1 MARAPTLAALA
12 ATPGHP
18 LRRGGCGRRV
28 PALRVR
34 RRPAHV
40 LIDGMEHDPSPDRSE
55 LEFEVQIDGSPPERR
70 VMAIGELDLHTAPL
84 LQDALR
90 RAVEPGTER
99 IVVDCRRLEFV
110 DSAGLRAIL
119 VARHELAASD
129 VRVVVAEPSPALE
142 RVLDMTNL
150 RASLSE

>member
-1 MARAPTLAALA
+1 
-12 ATPGHP
+12 
-18 LRRGGCGRRV
+18 
-28 PALRVR
+28 
-34 RRPAHV
+34 
-40 LIDGMEHDPSPDRSE
+40 MEHDPSPDRSE

-70 VMAIGELDLHTAPL
+70 VSAIGELDLHTAPL
-84 LQDALR
+84 LQEALR
-90 RAVEPGTER
+90 RAAEPGTER
-99 IVVDCRRLEFV
+99 IIVDCRRLEFV